1 MRVCHFLSSDS
12 FAGIEQYVDEITK
25 EQSLNN
31 QVIII
36 TNRSIIKKFNN
47 KVSKIGFSSL
57 SRKSPLGLLRLFFLI
72 KEISPDIIHTHAAK
86 PTYMINRIKSYFDVK
101 HVATIHGVKKN
112 LDEFEKADFITIGN
126 KSYLNKLE
134 NKNKLVVSNWALDP
148 QSYNPRSRKEYYLAV
163 GRFVKEKGFD
173 TLIDAWR
180 DIDEKL
186 IILGSGR
193 LKKNLL
199 KQIKD
204 TSQESKIFI
213 EESVPKDEIDEF
225 YSRAKML
232 IISSRREGGPRVAL
246 EALLRGIKVI
256 STNVGHMSDIL
267 DEEYL
272 CEPDSLEALRKLIK
286 VSIDKISDIDQTTS
300 FEKVRSDFT
309 FTKANKSLND
319 IYANLISSDKDQL

>member
-1 MRVCHFLSSDS
+1 MRICHFLSSDTY
-12 FAGIEQYVDEITK
+12 AGIEQYVDEISK
-25 EQSLNN
+25 EQSLNH

-36 TNRSIIKKFNN
+36 TNRSILNKFNN
-47 KVSKIGFSSL
+47 NVSKIGFSSL
-57 SRKSPLGLLRLFFLI
+57 GRSSPIGLLRLFFLI

-86 PTYMINRIKSYFDVK
+86 PTFMINKIKKLFNAK
-101 HVATIHGVKKN
+101 HVATIHGAKKN
-112 LDEFEKADFITIGN
+112 LDEFDKADFITVGN
-126 KSYLNKLE
+126 ATYLDKLKS
-134 NKNKLVVSNWALDP
+134 KNKLVISNWALDP
-148 QSYNPRSRKEYYLAV
+148 INYNPGSRREYFLAI
-163 GRFVKEKGFD
+163 GRLVKEKGFD
-173 TLIDAWR
+173 ILINAWK

-213 EESVPKDEIDEF
+213 EESVSKNDIDEF

-256 STNVGHMSDIL
+256 STKVGHMPDIL
-267 DEEYL
+267 DETYL
-272 CEPDSLEALRKLIK
+272 CNPDSLDSLSNLLKD
-286 VSIDKISDIDQTTS
+286 SINNISNIDQS
-300 FEKVRSDFT
+300 SAFEKVQTDFT
-309 FTKANKSLND
+309 FSKANNSLLSIYTNLLNSD
-319 IYANLISSDKDQL
+319 IS

>member
-1 MRVCHFLSSDS
+1 MRICHFLSSDS
-12 FAGIEQYVDEITK
+12 FAGIEQYVDEISK
-25 EQSLNN
+25 EQSLNH
-31 QVIII
+31 QVVVI
-36 TNRSIIKKFNN
+36 TNKTILRDFNN
-47 KVSKIGFSSL
+47 NISKISFSSL
-57 SRKSPLGLLRLFFLI
+57 GRNSPIGLLRLFFLI

-86 PTYMINRIKSYFDVK
+86 PTYMINKIKSFFNAK

-112 LDEFEKADFITIGN
+112 LDEFDKADFITVGN
-126 KSYLNKLE
+126 ATYLDKLKNK
-134 NKNKLVVSNWALDP
+134 KKLVVSNWALDP
-148 QSYNPRSRKEYYLAV
+148 ISYNSGSRKEYFLAI
-163 GRFVKEKGFD
+163 GRLVKEKGFD
-173 TLIDAWR
+173 ILINAWK

-204 TSQESKIFI
+204 TSQEDKIFI
-213 EESVPKDEIDEF
+213 RESVSKIDIDEF

-256 STNVGHMSDIL
+256 STNVGHMPDIL

-272 CEPDSLEALRKLIK
+272 CDPDSDDSLSELLKNTIN
-286 VSIDKISDIDQTTS
+286 KISVIDQTNS
-300 FEKVRSDFT
+300 FEKVRSNFT
-309 FTKANKSLND
+309 FNKANKSLLS
-319 IYANLISSDKDQL
+319 IYADLLNSDID

>member
-1 MRVCHFLSSDS
+1 MRICHFLSSDIY
-12 FAGIEQYVDEITK
+12 AGIEQYVDEISQ
-25 EQSLNN
+25 EQSHNH

-36 TNRSIIKKFNN
+36 TNRSILKKFNN

-57 SRKSPLGLLRLFFLI
+57 GRSSPIGLLRLFFLI

-86 PTYMINRIKSYFDVK
+86 PTFMINKIKKLFNAK
-101 HVATIHGVKKN
+101 HVATIHGAKKN
-112 LDEFEKADFITIGN
+112 LDEFDKADFITVGN
-126 KSYLNKLE
+126 ATYLDKLKS
-134 NKNKLVVSNWALDP
+134 KNKLVISNWALDP
-148 QSYNPRSRKEYYLAV
+148 IRYDSGSRKEYFLAI
-163 GRFVKEKGFD
+163 GRLVKEKGFD
-173 TLIDAWR
+173 ILINAWK

-186 IILGSGR
+186 IILGSGK

-213 EESVPKDEIDEF
+213 EESVSKNDIDEF

-256 STNVGHMSDIL
+256 STKVGHMPDIL
-267 DEEYL
+267 DETYL
-272 CEPDSLEALRKLIK
+272 CNPDSLDSLSNLLKD
-286 VSIDKISDIDQTTS
+286 SINEISTIDQS
-300 FEKVRSDFT
+300 PAFKKVRTDFT
-309 FTKANKSLND
+309 FSKANNSLLSIYTNLLNPD
-319 IYANLISSDKDQL
+319 IS

>member
-1 MRVCHFLSSDS
+1 MRICHFLSSDTY
-12 FAGIEQYVDEITK
+12 AGIEQYVDEISQ
-25 EQSLNN
+25 EQSHNH

-36 TNRSIIKKFNN
+36 TNRSILKKFNN

-57 SRKSPLGLLRLFFLI
+57 GRSSPIGLLRLFFLI

-86 PTYMINRIKSYFDVK
+86 PTFMINKIKKLFNAK
-101 HVATIHGVKKN
+101 HVATIHGAKKN
-112 LDEFEKADFITIGN
+112 LDEFDKADFITVGN
-126 KSYLNKLE
+126 ATYLDKLKS
-134 NKNKLVVSNWALDP
+134 KNKLVISNWALDP
-148 QSYNPRSRKEYYLAV
+148 ISYDSGSRKEYFLAI
-163 GRFVKEKGFD
+163 GRLVKEKGFD
-173 TLIDAWR
+173 ILINACK

-213 EESVPKDEIDEF
+213 EESVSKNDIDEF

-246 EALLRGIKVI
+246 EALLRGIKVV
-256 STNVGHMSDIL
+256 STKVGHMPDIL
-267 DEEYL
+267 DETYL
-272 CEPDSLEALRKLIK
+272 CNPDSLDSLSNLLKD
-286 VSIDKISDIDQTTS
+286 SINEISTIDQS
-300 FEKVRSDFT
+300 PAFEKVRTDFT
-309 FTKANKSLND
+309 FSKANNSLLSIYTNLLNSD
-319 IYANLISSDKDQL
+319 IS

>member
-1 MRVCHFLSSDS
+1 MRICHFLSSDTY
-12 FAGIEQYVDEITK
+12 AGIEQYVDEISQ
-25 EQSLNN
+25 EQSHNH

-36 TNRSIIKKFNN
+36 TNRSILKKFNN

-57 SRKSPLGLLRLFFLI
+57 GRSSPIGLLRLFFLI

-86 PTYMINRIKSYFDVK
+86 PTFMINKIKKLFNAK
-101 HVATIHGVKKN
+101 HVATIHGAKKN
-112 LDEFEKADFITIGN
+112 LDEFDKADFITVGN
-126 KSYLNKLE
+126 ATYLDKLKS
-134 NKNKLVVSNWALDP
+134 KNKLVVSNWALDP
-148 QSYNPRSRKEYYLAV
+148 ISYDSGSRKEYFLAI
-163 GRFVKEKGFD
+163 GRLVKEKGFD
-173 TLIDAWR
+173 ILINAWK

-186 IILGSGR
+186 IILGSGK

-213 EESVPKDEIDEF
+213 EESVSKNDIDEF

-256 STNVGHMSDIL
+256 STKVGHMPDIL
-267 DEEYL
+267 DETYL
-272 CEPDSLEALRKLIK
+272 CNPDSLDSLSNLLKD
-286 VSIDKISDIDQTTS
+286 SINEISTIDQS
-300 FEKVRSDFT
+300 PAFEKVRTDFT
-309 FTKANKSLND
+309 FSKANNSLLSIYTNLLNPD
-319 IYANLISSDKDQL
+319 IS

>member
-1 MRVCHFLSSDS
+1 MRICHFLSSDS
-12 FAGIEQYVDEITK
+12 FAGIEQYVDEISK
-25 EQSLNN
+25 EQSLNH
-31 QVIII
+31 QVVVI
-36 TNRSIIKKFNN
+36 TNKIILRDFNN
-47 KVSKIGFSSL
+47 NISKISFSSL
-57 SRKSPLGLLRLFFLI
+57 GRNSPVGLLRLFFLI

-86 PTYMINRIKSYFDVK
+86 PTYMINKIKSFFNAK

-112 LDEFEKADFITIGN
+112 LDEFDKADFITVGN
-126 KSYLNKLE
+126 AAYLDKLKNK
-134 NKNKLVVSNWALDP
+134 KKLVVSNWALDP
-148 QSYNPRSRKEYYLAV
+148 VSYDSGSRKEYFLAI
-163 GRFVKEKGFD
+163 GRLVKEKGFD
-173 TLIDAWR
+173 ILINAWK

-204 TSQESKIFI
+204 TSQEDKIFI
-213 EESVPKDEIDEF
+213 RESVSKIDIDEF

-256 STNVGHMSDIL
+256 STTVGHMPDIL

-272 CEPDSLEALRKLIK
+272 CDPDSNDSLSELLKNTIN
-286 VSIDKISDIDQTTS
+286 KISVIDQTNS
-300 FEKVRSDFT
+300 FEKVRSNFT
-309 FTKANKSLND
+309 FNKANMSLLS
-319 IYANLISSDKDQL
+319 IYADLLNSDID

>member
-1 MRVCHFLSSDS
+1 MRICHFLSSDT
-12 FAGIEQYVDEITK
+12 FAGIEQYVDEISN
-25 EQSLNN
+25 EQSHNH

-36 TNRSIIKKFNN
+36 TNKSILKKFNN
-47 KVSKIGFSSL
+47 NVSKIHFSSL
-57 SRKSPLGLLRLFFLI
+57 GRKSFFGLLRLFFLI

-86 PTYMINRIKSYFDVK
+86 PTYMINKIKSLFNAK

-112 LDEFEKADFITIGN
+112 LDEFDKADFITVGN
-126 KSYLNKLE
+126 ASYLNELN
-134 NKNKLVVSNWALDP
+134 NKNKLVISNWALDP
-148 QSYNPRSRKEYYLAV
+148 ISYDPRSRKEYFLAI
-163 GRFVKEKGFD
+163 GRLVKEKGFD
-173 TLIDAWR
+173 ILIDAWK

-213 EESVPKDEIDEF
+213 EESVSKNEIDEF

-232 IISSRREGGPRVAL
+232 IISSRREGGPRVGL

-256 STNVGHMSDIL
+256 STKVGHMPDIL
-267 DEEYL
+267 DRRYL
-272 CEPDSLEALRKLIK
+272 CNPDSVDDLSELLQN
-286 VSIDKISDIDQTTS
+286 SINEISTIDQS
-300 FEKVRSDFT
+300 YAFEKVRTDFT
-309 FTKANKSLND
+309 FTKANNSMLSIYSDLLDSD
-319 IYANLISSDKDQL
+319 IN

>member
-1 MRVCHFLSSDS
+1 MRICHFLSSDTY
-12 FAGIEQYVDEITK
+12 AGIEQYVDEISQ
-25 EQSLNN
+25 EQSRNH

-36 TNRSIIKKFNN
+36 TNRSILKKFNN

-57 SRKSPLGLLRLFFLI
+57 GRSSPIGLLRLFFLI

-86 PTYMINRIKSYFDVK
+86 PTFMINKIKKLFNAK
-101 HVATIHGVKKN
+101 HVATIHGAKKN
-112 LDEFEKADFITIGN
+112 LDEFDKADFITVGN
-126 KSYLNKLE
+126 ATYLDKLKS
-134 NKNKLVVSNWALDP
+134 KNKLVISNWALDP
-148 QSYNPRSRKEYYLAV
+148 ISYDSGSRKEYFLAI
-163 GRFVKEKGFD
+163 GRLVKEKGFD
-173 TLIDAWR
+173 ILINAWK

-186 IILGSGR
+186 IILGSGK

-213 EESVPKDEIDEF
+213 EESVSKNDIDEF

-256 STNVGHMSDIL
+256 STKVGHMPDIL
-267 DEEYL
+267 DETYL
-272 CEPDSLEALRKLIK
+272 CNPDSLDSLSNLLKD
-286 VSIDKISDIDQTTS
+286 SINEISTIDQS
-300 FEKVRSDFT
+300 PAFEKVRTDFT
-309 FTKANKSLND
+309 FSKANNSLLSIYTNLLNPD
-319 IYANLISSDKDQL
+319 IS